1 MKRSKSKTP
10 VAGAKAPGKG
20 REKRERGAVAVEF
33 GLVAP
38 ILLLLVG
45 GIVEFS
51 YLYNLQISVTQA
63 AREAARTM
71 AVEHNAA
78 AARAAGIAGA
88 PGLDAASFAFNFT
101 GVCTGTPGNAA
112 VTVTY
117 TAGALTGLLGA
128 NLRLEGQGSM
138 RCGG

>member
-1 MKRSKSKTP
+1 MKRSKSR
-10 VAGAKAPGKG
+10 APGAG
-20 REKRERGAVAVEF
+20 VEGRERGAAAVEL

-51 YLYNLQISVTQA
+51 HLYNLQISVTQA
-63 AREAARTM
+63 AREAARSM
-71 AVEHNAA
+71 AVEHDEATAA
-78 AARAAGIAGA
+78 AAGIAGA
-88 PGLDAASFAFNFT
+88 PGLDAGSFGFDFT
-101 GVCTGTPGNAA
+101 SVCTGSPGNAT

-128 NLRLEGQGSM
+128 NLTVEGEGAM

>member
-1 MKRSKSKTP
+1 MKRSKSRTP
-10 VAGAKAPGKG
+10 GPGVEG
-20 REKRERGAVAVEF
+20 RERGAAAVEL

-38 ILLLLVG
+38 ILLLLIG

-51 YLYNLQISVTQA
+51 HMYNLQISVTQA

-71 AVEHNAA
+71 AVEHSVD

-88 PGLDAASFAFNFT
+88 PGLDAGSFGFNFT

-128 NLRLEGQGSM
+128 SLTLEGEGSM

>member
-1 MKRSKSKTP
+1 MKRSKSR
-10 VAGAKAPGKG
+10 APGACDAG
-20 REKRERGAVAVEF
+20 RERGAVAVEF

-38 ILLLLVG
+38 VLMLLVG

-51 YLYNLQISVTQA
+51 HLYNLQISVTQA

-71 AVEHNAA
+71 AVEHDDTAA
-78 AARAAGIAGA
+78 MAAGIAGA
-88 PGLDAASFAFNFT
+88 PGLDPTAFDFDFT
-101 GVCTGTPGNAA
+101 GVCDGTPGNSA

-128 NLRLEGQGSM
+128 TLVLEGEGSM

>member
-1 MKRSKSKTP
+1 MKRSTSR
-10 VAGAKAPGKG
+10 ASGKG
-20 REKRERGAVAVEF
+20 AGRRERGAAAVEF
-33 GLVAP
+33 ALVAP
-38 ILLLLVG
+38 ILLTLVG

-51 YLYNLQISVTQA
+51 HAYNLQISVTQA

-88 PGLDAASFAFNFT
+88 PGLNPGAFSFNFT
-101 GVCTGTPGNAA
+101 RVCGATPGNAA

-117 TAGALTGLLGA
+117 TAGTLTGLIGA
-128 NLRLEGQGSM
+128 NLTLEGEGSM

>member
-1 MKRSKSKTP
+1 MKRSTSKLP
-10 VAGAKAPGKG
+10 GAG
-20 REKRERGAVAVEF
+20 REGRERGAAAVEF

-38 ILLLLVG
+38 LLLLLVG

-51 YLYNLQISVTQA
+51 HMYNLQISVTQA

-71 AVEHNAA
+71 AVEHDATAA
-78 AARAAGIAGA
+78 QAAGIAGA
-88 PGLDAASFAFNFT
+88 PGLDPASFGFAFAS
-101 GVCTGTPGNAA
+101 VCDGAPGNAA

-117 TAGALTGLLGA
+117 TAGSLTGLLGA
-128 NLRLEGQGSM
+128 GLTLEGEGAM